1 MVTLGGLV
9 GSITHLVVQSYNDKW
24 ARRLRFVSFL
34 GATVVVEQV
43 LVIFNS
49 GGARSADLRL
59 MHFGAN
65 LWLGTY
71 ILTWL
76 RVIFV
81 FVWTPMA
88 DTRRA
93 EKGRSI
99 RLASAARPRED
110 SPGKPPPTSPP

>member
-9 GSITHLVVQSYNDKW
+9 RSITHLVVQSYNDKW
-24 ARRLRFVSFL
+24 ARSLRFVSFL
-34 GATVVVEQV
+34 GATIVVEQV

-49 GGARSADLRL
+49 GSARNADLRL

-88 DTRRA
+88 EARKREKAHAILVTSA
-93 EKGRSI
+93 E
-99 RLASAARPRED
+99 RPRGD
-110 SPGKPPPTSPP
+110 SPGRPPLNPPP

>member
-9 GSITHLVVQSYNDKW
+9 RSITHLVVQSYNDKW

-49 GGARSADLRL
+49 GGARNADLRL

-88 DTRRA
+88 EARRR
-93 EKGRSI
+93 EKAHAITFAPSGHGGGDSRGR
-99 RLASAARPRED
+99 
-110 SPGKPPPTSPP
+110 PPPPSSP